1 MQLVYCPIPVYLCS
15 VIISV
20 FTYYLHEFTNLLL
33 HLFAICLCAIG
44 TQIICIT
51 LLKLSAW

>member
-1 MQLVYCPIPVYLCS
+1 MQLVYRLISVYLCS